1 METADKNSHAGV
13 FEIKE
18 QREGNAQSLTRRL
31 IDVQVLVSVHMSGE
45 LASCDR
51 QCVSPSIY
59 SSKFQTNRKNNKG

>member
-18 QREGNAQSLTRRL
+18 QREGNAQSLTIRL

-45 LASCDR
+45 LAS
-51 QCVSPSIY
+51 
-59 SSKFQTNRKNNKG
+59 